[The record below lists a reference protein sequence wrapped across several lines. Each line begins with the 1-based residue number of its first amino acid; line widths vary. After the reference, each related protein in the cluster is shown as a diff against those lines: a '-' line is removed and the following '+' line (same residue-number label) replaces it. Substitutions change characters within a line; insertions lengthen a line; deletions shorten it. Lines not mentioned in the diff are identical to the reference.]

1 MRGHAA
7 RAVMAMLASSILLCA
22 CSRGHSVPTGPL
34 STPNAGKAAFNEA
47 KAIEKV
53 YHAGYT
59 DISLNTH
66 DPDGV
71 WRGRAIRRS
80 SGAPVV
86 VSVTEDG
93 PVVAR

>member
-1 MRGHAA
+1 MRGAA
-7 RAVMAMLASSILLCA
+7 ANAVASMVTSASLLYGCTG
-22 CSRGHSVPTGPL
+22 GHPTPTGPV

-47 KAIEKV
+47 KAIEKI

-59 DISLNTH
+59 NISLATH
-66 DPDGV
+66 DRGGV
-71 WRGRAIRRS
+71 WRGQAIRRS

-86 VSVTEDG
+86 VSVTEGG

>member
-1 MRGHAA
+1 MRGCTVRAA
-7 RAVMAMLASSILLCA
+7 TYTLTSAIILCA
-22 CSRGHSVPTGPL
+22 CSQAHPVPNGPV

-47 KAIEKV
+47 KAIEKI

-59 DISLNTH
+59 NISLRTH
-66 DPDGV
+66 DADGA
-71 WRGRAIRRS
+71 WRGQAIRRS

-86 VSVTEDG
+86 VSVTQDG

>member
-1 MRGHAA
+1 MRGYAA
-7 RAVMAMLASSILLCA
+7 RAVTLMLASSILLCA
-22 CSRGHSVPTGPL
+22 CSRSHSVPTGPL

-47 KAIEKV
+47 KAIEKI

-59 DISLNTH
+59 RISLRTH
-66 DPDGV
+66 DADGV
-71 WRGRAIRRS
+71 WRGQAISRS

-86 VSVTEDG
+86 VSVTENG